1 MGLNDLILLVVI
13 FGSAFLAVVFPDL
26 WVIFQPYP
34 VYIMMF
40 LLFLSFMK
48 IDFGV
53 LLDTS
58 PTAMLGLGKLVLIKL
73 IILPVALYWLCLWI
87 IPDYAVPVLLVS
99 GISTGVVAPF
109 MATLVNAEVSQVAR
123 MTVITSILVPI
134 SLPGLVKL
142 LVGAEISIPVGLMV
156 RMLALVIFIPIVAVL
171 FMRRFLPGVLHAIDG
186 QRFPLS
192 LVAFAAIN
200 FGVFSQYSAFFYQ
213 NAGQILVAVAVAHA
227 LSLIYY
233 FTGFVVTPKEK
244 QADRLAAGVSLAM
257 VNNVLVIVFSSG
269 FFGPLCPTLAAMC
282 VFPFFTM
289 IVPVKLVSNYTGLL
303 STAKR
308 CDGDIE

>member
-1 MGLNDLILLVVI
+1 MSLNDLILLVVI

-26 WVIFQPYP
+26 WVIFRPYP

-58 PTAMLGLGKLVLIKL
+58 PRAMLGLGKLVLIKL
-73 IILPVALYWLCLWI
+73 IILPTALYWMCLWI

-123 MTVITSILVPI
+123 MTVVTSVLVPI
-134 SLPGLVKL
+134 SLPVLVKL
-142 LVGAEISIPVGLMV
+142 LLGAEISIPLELMV
-156 RMLALVIFIPIVAVL
+156 RMLALVIFMPIVAVL
-171 FMRRFLPGVLHAIDG
+171 FMRRFLPGVLHAMDAP
-186 QRFPLS
+186 RFPLS
-192 LVAFAAIN
+192 LAAFATIN
-200 FGVFSQYSAFFYQ
+200 FGVFSQYSSFFYQ
-213 NAGQILVAVAVAHA
+213 NAGQILVAVALAHV
-227 LSLIYY
+227 LSVIYY
-233 FTGFVVTPKEK
+233 FTGFAVTPKEK

-257 VNNVLVIVFSSG
+257 INNILVIVFSSG
-269 FFGPLCPTLAAMC
+269 FFGPLCPTLAAMY

-289 IVPVKLVSNYTGLL
+289 IVPVKLILNYTGLL
-303 STAKR
+303 SAPR
-308 CDGDIE
+308 Q

>member
-1 MGLNDLILLVVI
+1 MGLNDSILLVVI

-34 VYIMMF
+34 LYIMMF

-123 MTVITSILVPI
+123 MTVVTSVLVPI
-134 SLPGLVKL
+134 SLPVLVKL
-142 LVGAEISIPVGLMV
+142 LVGTEISIPLALMV
-156 RMLALVIFIPIVAVL
+156 RMLALVIFIPIIAVL

-192 LVAFAAIN
+192 LVAFATIN
-200 FGVFSQYSAFFYQ
+200 FGVFSQYSSFFYQ
-213 NAGQILVAVAVAHA
+213 NAGQILVAVALAHV
-227 LSLIYY
+227 LSVIYY

-257 VNNVLVIVFSSG
+257 VNNILVIVFSSG
-269 FFGPLCPTLAAMC
+269 FFGPLCPTLAAMY

-289 IVPVKLVSNYTGLL
+289 IVPVKLILNYTRLL
-303 STAKR
+303 SAPR
-308 CDGDIE
+308 QCDNDME

>member
-123 MTVITSILVPI
+123 MTVITSILVPL

-142 LVGAEISIPVGLMV
+142 LVGADISIPFGLMV
-156 RMLALVIFIPIVAVL
+156 RMLALVIFIPIIAVL

-192 LVAFAAIN
+192 LVAFATIN
-200 FGVFSQYSAFFYQ
+200 FGVFSQYSSFFYQ
-213 NAGQILVAVAVAHA
+213 NAGQILVAVALAHV
-227 LSLIYY
+227 LSVIYY
-233 FTGFVVTPKEK
+233 VTGFVVTPKEK

-257 VNNVLVIVFSSG
+257 VNNILVIVFSSG
-269 FFGPLCPTLAAMC
+269 FFGPLCPTLAAMY

-289 IVPVKLVSNYTGLL
+289 IIPVKLVLNYTGLL
-303 STAKR
+303 STPKR

>member
-142 LVGAEISIPVGLMV
+142 LVGADISIPFGLMV
-156 RMLALVIFIPIVAVL
+156 RMLALVIFIPIIAVL
-171 FMRRFLPGVLHAIDG
+171 LMRRFLPGVLHAIDG

-192 LVAFAAIN
+192 LVAFATIN
-200 FGVFSQYSAFFYQ
+200 FGVFSQYSSFFYQ
-213 NAGQILVAVAVAHA
+213 NAGQILVAVALAHV
-227 LSLIYY
+227 LSVIYY

-257 VNNVLVIVFSSG
+257 VNNILVIVFSSG
-269 FFGPLCPTLAAMC
+269 FFGPLCPTLAAMY

-289 IVPVKLVSNYTGLL
+289 IVPLKLILNYTGLL
-303 STAKR
+303 STPKR